1 MKKEETMLKD
11 FTREERKALVAII
24 KYMVAADGEISENEI
39 EECQSIAATKGF
51 EDYTELFSEVDREMD
66 SVEDILALL
75 PAVSDRN
82 HEEDILRIAL
92 EIARLDTSVAPEEVE
107 VLSILANAWN
117 IDIQPIL
124 DDLQD

>member
-1 MKKEETMLKD
+1 MLKD